1 MRVFARALHIFVGVG
16 ALAGGVMALSGAAE
30 TFGIELKN
38 APFKTFLI
46 PGLILFIVIG
56 LGNLCA
62 ALLIKKKLGGY
73 LSALLGVIMVIWIAV
88 QCVMLWAFTPLHGI
102 FLAIGTGQTA
112 LASVLLSRGEM
123 PPWGNIRR
131 LWE

>member
-1 MRVFARALHIFVGVG
+1 MRKLARALHFFVALG
-16 ALAGGVMALSGAAE
+16 ALAGGVMALSGAAD

-46 PGLILFIVIG
+46 PGLILFTVIG

-62 ALLIKKKLGGY
+62 ALLLKKKLGGY
-73 LSALLGVIMVIWIAV
+73 LSLLLGVIMVVWIAV
-88 QCVMLWAFTPLHGI
+88 QCVMLWAFTPPHGI
-102 FLAIGTGQTA
+102 YLAIGTGQTV
-112 LASVLLSRGEM
+112 LASVLLSRAEL